1 MKTGTFTKNVPL
13 LVVWN
18 ADESKIVSVG
28 GSKDSSLCKFM
39 ESYVAA
45 GDEEIM
51 AEVEVN
57 FESDGG
63 CVTGPPDGWE
73 QPFYSDDR
81 TIVRMYVEVSKD
93 KLTVPFHKG
102 AHCTGAPKEVQD
114 AIQKVIDKLE
124 LEE

>member
-18 ADESKIVSVG
+18 GDETKIVSVG

-39 ESYVAA
+39 AGYVAP
-45 GDEEIM
+45 GDEEVM

-57 FESDGG
+57 FASDSG
-63 CVTGPPDGWE
+63 CVTGPPDNWE

-81 TIVRMYVEVSKD
+81 TIVRVYVECGKNE
-93 KLTVPFHKG
+93 LPVPFE
-102 AHCTGAPKEVQD
+102 AVRD

-124 LEE
+124 MEE